1 MRMVGEGGEGG
12 GGRGWGWGTVF
23 YGLFALSRP
32 SPSPS
37 ECYSLVLFTSNIS
50 DLGMC
55 CALFFCLGFPN
66 FLDAELNLSKFW
78 PTATQDNVAQSAQR
92 TKNNATT

>member
-1 MRMVGEGGEGG
+1 MGLGDS
-12 GGRGWGWGTVF
+12 F

-66 FLDAELNLSKFW
+66 FLDAELNLSRFW
-78 PTATQDNVAQSAQR
+78 PTATQHNVAQSAQR